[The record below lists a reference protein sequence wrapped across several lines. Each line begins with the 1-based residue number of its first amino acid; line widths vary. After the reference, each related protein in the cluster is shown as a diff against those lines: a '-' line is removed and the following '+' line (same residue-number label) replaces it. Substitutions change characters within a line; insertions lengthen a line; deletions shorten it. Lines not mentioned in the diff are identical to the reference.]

1 MMARQSLAERARAEL
16 RTIVDSAPALPP
28 AAEPEAVLEAFKRM
42 SGKVR
47 ELGRF
52 VERLTRDVEA
62 AERRGR
68 PARAS
73 GPRRAGRP
81 R

>member
-28 AAEPEAVLEAFKRM
+28 AAAEPEAVLEVFESM

-52 VERLTRDVEA
+52 VERLKRKVEA
-62 AERRGR
+62 AERERGKH
-68 PARAS
+68 
-73 GPRRAGRP
+73 GETGDG
-81 R
+81 